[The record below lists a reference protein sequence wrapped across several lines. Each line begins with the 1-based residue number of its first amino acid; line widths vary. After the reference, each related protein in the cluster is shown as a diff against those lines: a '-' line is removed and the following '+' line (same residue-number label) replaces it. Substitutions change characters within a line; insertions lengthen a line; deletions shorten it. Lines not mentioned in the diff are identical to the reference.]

1 MSLLFGN
8 PINIVI
14 NAVCILRLYNI
25 YVLPICLVMLLL
37 ICIFVCVCVI
47 YIFVSMRFKP
57 TNSYVAKLFIVHGGK
72 GGLNS
77 FLPVLSPS

>member
-1 MSLLFGN
+1 
-8 PINIVI
+8 
-14 NAVCILRLYNI
+14 
-25 YVLPICLVMLLL
+25 VL
-37 ICIFVCVCVI
+37 VCVFSSIYI

-57 TNSYVAKLFIVHGGK
+57 TNSYVANLFIDHGGK